1 MVENHDGKAVRT
13 VLVID
18 CSPRQHHGVVVSPL
32 GRVAPPLFAAVPEVA
47 AGWIANDTIWETL
60 PHCEGKV
67 HLGGEGRRDIG
78 YTLEIHYQYL
88 NNTNLDIPAR
98 FFFVLTTSYPVD
110 T

>member
-1 MVENHDGKAVRT
+1 MEKHDGRAMRT
-13 VLVID
+13 VPVID

-67 HLGGEGRRDIG
+67 HLGEEGRRDIG
-78 YTLEIHYQYL
+78 RTLEMHYQYL
-88 NNTNLDIPAR
+88 NNTTFN
-98 FFFVLTTSYPVD
+98 VPVSSMS
-110 T
+110 